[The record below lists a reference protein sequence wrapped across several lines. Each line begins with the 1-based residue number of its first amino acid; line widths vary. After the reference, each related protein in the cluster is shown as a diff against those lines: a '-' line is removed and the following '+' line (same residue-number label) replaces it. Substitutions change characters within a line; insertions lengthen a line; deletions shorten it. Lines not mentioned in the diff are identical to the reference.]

1 MVEYLNGILFEDKEQ
16 TLEWMSALLSFFTL
30 FEYIELTKRKQ
41 TIKSWVY
48 NSLYKN
54 ETLG

>member
-16 TLEWMSALLSFFTL
+16 TLEWMSALLSLFTL